1 MVNRVRGFN
10 KNTRCH
16 KVMTAGIFLSRIG
29 LLLMPFPGRVKVVAM
44 ALPLHGEG
52 ILYQCQY
59 VGGAT
64 FHAFIAG
71 CTFVVIHY
79 GNTVDYVDGVKLTG
93 FFALETLYTTHFT
106 VFDNG
111 RFVGGSVGTES
122 HGTFSVC
129 GNFGKKFLGTY
140 LGTHAAS
147 GTFCVVYVG

>member
-1 MVNRVRGFN
+1 MFVCEVDF
-10 KNTRCH
+10 T
-16 KVMTAGIFLSRIG
+16 VTAGIFFVPEGFIAYACSGTVLSF
-29 LLLMPFPGRVKVVAM
+29 LLLT
-44 ALPLHGEG
+44 ALTLWGDDT
-52 ILYQCQY
+52 LYQSKD

-93 FFALETLYTTHFT
+93 FFALETLYTTHFA

-111 RFVGGSVGTES
+111 RFVGGSVGTKG